1 MIYMRGLKAKDLESI
16 VDFIYFGEANL
27 FQEDVDSFLTL
38 ADKLQ
43 LKGVAQSGDE
53 SPVNMSDANQ
63 KPFQNHFKQLGSFNM
78 FVSRAICYTYLLT
91 ILYYAAN
98 K

>member
-1 MIYMRGLKAKDLESI
+1 MIYMRGLKAKNLESI

-43 LKGVAQSGDE
+43 LKGVSKSGDE
-53 SPVNMSDANQ
+53 SPVNMSDAN
-63 KPFQNHFKQLGSFNM
+63 
-78 FVSRAICYTYLLT
+78 
-91 ILYYAAN
+91 
-98 K
+98 